1 MFKLFTLEG
10 ATRMLPVVEARLQEL
25 QDAIRELHD
34 TQRDVAG
41 RQLEPIEAHAARQE
55 LAFLVRAAHDAR
67 REVERLG
74 VQVPDL
80 DTGLVEFPSRV
91 GGEVVH
97 LVWERGDDAI
107 TQYHRLT
114 GDLST
119 KPLDAEAP
127 ASPVDAHAGA
137 SPHDP

>member
-10 ATRMLPVVEARLQEL
+10 ATRLLPVVDDRLQEL
-25 QDAIRELHD
+25 QTAIHELH
-34 TQRDVAG
+34 
-41 RQLEPIEAHAARQE
+41 EAQERLSEADLSPVEAQAARQE
-55 LAFLVRAAHDAR
+55 LAFLLRASRDAR

-80 DTGLVEFPSRV
+80 DTGVVEFPSHI

-107 TQYHRLT
+107 TRYHRLT
-114 GDLST
+114 GDERPRLLETAPS
-119 KPLDAEAP
+119 P
-127 ASPVDAHAGA
+127 ASTPSG
-137 SPHDP
+137 